1 MTSIFSKLF
10 SLLSGK
16 KKAPFRKKVEIPKT
30 AQDTIPFI
38 EAYDNGLFLVDDEK
52 YTLIFAF
59 ENIDYSLIRDS
70 EQEEVYKKYVSLL
83 NSLPSDIE
91 YQEFIMNTEID
102 VSMLEKVLIP
112 PAYNPNIDRML
123 YQDYCKVM
131 KSYIDETNDGSARK
145 IMIGALSYR
154 PVNRI
159 DNFERI
165 IFSYYHRLQEY
176 FLNCKSN
183 ANQLKPMDVFVLLH
197 KFYHQF
203 DEAEFLLPKN
213 FLSRGHRIKDYIAPS
228 MFNFKPRE
236 IEVGMAYTRI
246 LFVKKYDRELD
257 DGLIKDLL
265 DNKQKIC
272 VSKHVIRMD
281 KGEATELIR
290 RRVNEL
296 QGRIQARMEK
306 NHKTGGDFVPFTYR
320 EKLQELADLQTNL
333 SDSNCELFQ
342 VGVFVAI
349 SAETKDDLEALTK
362 YVKSK
367 AQNHQGM
374 NTILPF
380 ANNQFRTKNNSKF
393 THLLSDAAGVL
404 IPFSTVDHFS
414 QKGIC
419 YGISINSLTKSIIT
433 LDRTEEMNSNGFT
446 LGTSGSGKSMFT
458 KAELI
463 DVLMKYPND
472 EIIVIDPENEYLPL
486 VKEYDGEVLKLSPDS
501 PTHFNVFDIDLSFA
515 EEGANAVAVKSQ
527 FIMTIV
533 ETAKGF
539 ELTSNE
545 KSIID
550 RCVKQ
555 LYRQFTAAECLRS
568 HNNPCEKTNYQN
580 TFPYRDCNGT
590 GSLPAGCEKDMLPTM
605 LDFYNMLLKQEEQ
618 EAHDIATCIEL
629 YAKGSFNVF
638 AHHTNVN
645 INKRFLVIDIFEMGE
660 QLRAVGLQVILEY
673 LWQRVI
679 ENKSKGKHTWI
690 WIDEFSYFFT
700 DGEGKETTRSGDFFA
715 KVYKRIRKHG
725 GTVTGITQNITEVLE
740 SKQAQRMLGNAEFV
754 VLLQQKKE
762 DLIAVT
768 KLFDLSA
775 TQSAYLKTGELG
787 SGLIICGQKI
797 IPFHKPIPKDSMMY
811 ILLTEN
817 I

>member
-10 SLLSGK
+10 AKLFGK
-16 KKAPFRKKVEIPKT
+16 KKSPYRKTVELPKT
-30 AQDTIPFI
+30 AQDTIPF
-38 EAYDNGLFLVDDEK
+38 DNGLFLVDEDK
-52 YTLIFAF
+52 YTLIFGF
-59 ENIDYSLIRDS
+59 ENIDYSLIRDN
-70 EQEEVYKKYVSLL
+70 EQLEIYNKYIRLL
-83 NSLPSDIE
+83 NSLPPDVE

-102 VSMLEKVLIP
+102 TAMLERALIP
-112 PAYNPNIDRML
+112 PVQNPNIDRAL

-145 IMIGALSYR
+145 IMLAALSYR
-154 PVNRI
+154 LVNKI
-159 DNFERI
+159 DNVKILFT
-165 IFSYYHRLQEY
+165 YYHALQE
-176 FLNCKSN
+176 FFVQCKSDTH
-183 ANQLKPMDVFVLLH
+183 QLQPMEVFSLLH

-236 IEVGMAYTRI
+236 IEVGTAYTRI

-257 DGLIKDLL
+257 DGFIKDLL
-265 DNKQKIC
+265 DNREKIC
-272 VSKHVIRMD
+272 VSKHIIRMD
-281 KGEATELIR
+281 KGEAAELVR

-296 QGRIQARMEK
+296 QGRIQAKMEK
-306 NHKTGGDFVPFTYR
+306 NHKQGTDFIPFTYR
-320 EKLQELADLQTNL
+320 DKLQELEDLQTSL
-333 SDSNCELFQ
+333 ADSNCELFQ

-349 SAETKDDLEALTK
+349 AAETKEDLEALTK
-362 YVKSK
+362 YVRKK
-367 AQNHQGM
+367 AQDHQVVLDVLVGEQEKGM
-374 NTILPF
+374 HTVLPF
-380 ANNQFRTKNNSKF
+380 ANNQFRSKNNSKF
-393 THLLSDAAGVL
+393 TYLLSEAAGVL

-419 YGISINSLTKSIIT
+419 YGVSINSLTKSIIT

-458 KAELI
+458 KAEI
-463 DVLMKYPND
+463 ADVLMKYPND

-486 VKEYDGEVLKLSPDS
+486 VREYDGEILKLAPDS
-501 PTHFNVFDIDLSFA
+501 PTHFNVFDTDLSYS
-515 EEGANAVAVKSQ
+515 EDGANAVAVKSQ

-533 ETAKGF
+533 ETAKGLA
-539 ELTSNE
+539 LTSNE

-555 LYRQFTAAECLRS
+555 LYREFMAS
-568 HNNPCEKTNYQN
+568 
-580 TFPYRDCNGT
+580 G
-590 GSLPAGCEKDMLPTM
+590 GEKDMLPTL
-605 LDFYNMLLKQEEQ
+605 LDFYNLLTQQKEQ
-618 EAHDIATCIEL
+618 EAQDIATCIEL
-629 YAKGSFNVF
+629 YATGSFNVF
-638 AHHTNVN
+638 AHQTNVN

-679 ENKSKGKHTWI
+679 ENKAKGKHTWI

-762 DLIAVT
+762 DLVAVT
-768 KLFDLSA
+768 KLFDLSDS
-775 TQSAYLKTGELG
+775 QVSYLKTGELG

-797 IPFHKPIPKDSMMY
+797 IPFHKPIPQNSLMY
-811 ILLTEN
+811 KISTTKMSDKTEGD
-817 I
+817 

>member
-1 MTSIFSKLF
+1 MRMTSIFSKLF
-10 SLLSGK
+10 G

-30 AQDTIPFI
+30 AQDSIPFI
-38 EAYDNGLFLVDDEK
+38 EAYDNDLFLVDEEK

-59 ENIDYSLIRDS
+59 ENIDYSLIRDN
-70 EQEEVYKKYVSLL
+70 EQIEVYNKYVSLL
-83 NSLPSDIE
+83 NNLPPDIE

-102 VSMLEKVLIP
+102 ISMLEKTLIP
-112 PAYNPNIDRML
+112 PAYNPNIDRVL

-145 IMIGALSYR
+145 IMICAISYK
-154 PVNRI
+154 PVNKI
-159 DNFERI
+159 DNFERSI
-165 IFSYYHRLQEY
+165 IGYYQKLRDC
-176 FLNCKSN
+176 FTSFKSD
-183 ANQLKPMDVFVLLH
+183 ANQLHPMEVFALLH

-236 IEVGMAYTRI
+236 IEIGMSYTRV
-246 LFVKKYDRELD
+246 LFVKKYDRELSD
-257 DGLIKDLL
+257 SFIQDLL
-265 DNKQKIC
+265 DNKEKIC
-272 VSKHVIRMD
+272 VSKHVIRLD
-281 KGEATELIR
+281 KGKATELIR
-290 RRVNEL
+290 KRVNEL
-296 QGRIQARMEK
+296 QGRIQGRMER

-320 EKLQELADLQTNL
+320 EKLQELEDLQTQL
-333 SDSNCELFQ
+333 SDSNSELFQ

-349 SAETKDDLEALTK
+349 TAETKDDLEALTK
-362 YVKSK
+362 YVREK
-367 AQNHQGM
+367 AQNHQVVLDVLVGEQEKGL

-419 YGISINSLTKSIIT
+419 YGVSINSLTKSIIT

-458 KAELI
+458 KAEI
-463 DVLMKYPND
+463 VDVIMKYPED

-486 VKEYDGEVLKLSPDS
+486 VKEYDGEVLKLSPNS
-501 PTHFNVFDIDLSFA
+501 PTHFNVFDVDLSYS

-539 ELTSNE
+539 ALTSNE

-555 LYRQFTAAECLRS
+555 LYREFMAS
-568 HNNPCEKTNYQN
+568 GGEK
-580 TFPYRDCNGT
+580 
-590 GSLPAGCEKDMLPTM
+590 EMLPT
-605 LDFYNMLLKQEEQ
+605 LIDFYNLLQKQTEQ
-618 EAHDIATCIEL
+618 EAHDVATCIEL
-629 YAKGSFNVF
+629 YATGSFNVF
-638 AHHTNVN
+638 AHQTNVN
-645 INKRFLVIDIFEMGE
+645 INKRFLVIDIFDMGE

-679 ENKSKGKHTWI
+679 ENKAKGKRTWI

-768 KLFDLSA
+768 KLFDLSPS
-775 TQSAYLKTGELG
+775 QVSYLKTGELG

-797 IPFHKPIPKDSMMY
+797 IPFHKPIPKESMMY
-811 ILLTEN
+811 KISTTKMSDRTEGE
-817 I
+817 

>member
-1 MTSIFSKLF
+1 MRMTSIFSKLF
-10 SLLSGK
+10 G

-30 AQDTIPFI
+30 AQDSIPFI
-38 EAYDNGLFLVDDEK
+38 EAYDNDLFLVDEEK

-59 ENIDYSLIRDS
+59 ENIDYSLIRDN
-70 EQEEVYKKYVSLL
+70 EQIEVYNKYVSLL
-83 NSLPSDIE
+83 NNLPPDIE

-102 VSMLEKVLIP
+102 ISMLEKTLIP
-112 PAYNPNIDRML
+112 PAYNPNIDRVL

-145 IMIGALSYR
+145 IMICAISYK
-154 PVNRI
+154 PVNKI

-165 IFSYYHRLQEY
+165 IIGYYQKLRDC
-176 FLNCKSN
+176 FTSFKSD
-183 ANQLKPMDVFVLLH
+183 ANQLHPMEVFALLH

-236 IEVGMAYTRI
+236 IEIGMSYTRV
-246 LFVKKYDRELD
+246 LFVKKYDRELTD
-257 DGLIKDLL
+257 TFIQDLL
-265 DNKQKIC
+265 DNKEKIC
-272 VSKHVIRMD
+272 VSKHVIRLD
-281 KGEATELIR
+281 KGKATELIR
-290 RRVNEL
+290 KRVNEL
-296 QGRIQARMEK
+296 QGRIQGRMER

-320 EKLQELADLQTNL
+320 EKLQELEDLQTQL
-333 SDSNCELFQ
+333 SDSNSELFQ

-349 SAETKDDLEALTK
+349 TAETKDDLEALTK
-362 YVKSK
+362 YVREK
-367 AQNHQGM
+367 AQNHQVVLDVLVGEQEKGL

-380 ANNQFRTKNNSKF
+380 ANNQFRSKNNSKF

-419 YGISINSLTKSIIT
+419 YGVSINSLTKSIIT

-458 KAELI
+458 KAEI
-463 DVLMKYPND
+463 VDVIMKYPED

-486 VKEYDGEVLKLSPDS
+486 VKEYDGEVLKLSPNS
-501 PTHFNVFDIDLSFA
+501 PTHFNVFDVDLSYS

-539 ELTSNE
+539 ALTSNE

-555 LYRQFTAAECLRS
+555 LYRQFMAS
-568 HNNPCEKTNYQN
+568 
-580 TFPYRDCNGT
+580 G
-590 GSLPAGCEKDMLPTM
+590 GEKDMLPT
-605 LDFYNMLLKQEEQ
+605 LIDFYNLLQKQTEQ
-618 EAHDIATCIEL
+618 EAHDVATCIEL
-629 YAKGSFNVF
+629 YATGSFNVF
-638 AHHTNVN
+638 AHQTNVN
-645 INKRFLVIDIFEMGE
+645 INKRFLVIDIFDMGE

-679 ENKSKGKHTWI
+679 ENKAKGKRTWI

-768 KLFDLSA
+768 KLFDLSPS
-775 TQSAYLKTGELG
+775 QVSYLKTGELG

-797 IPFHKPIPKDSMMY
+797 IPFHKPIPKESMMY
-811 ILLTEN
+811 KISTTKMSDRTEGE
-817 I
+817 

>member
-1 MTSIFSKLF
+1 MRMTSIFSKLF
-10 SLLSGK
+10 G

-30 AQDTIPFI
+30 AQDSIPFI
-38 EAYDNGLFLVDDEK
+38 EAYDNDLFLVDEEK

-59 ENIDYSLIRDS
+59 ENIDYSLIRDN
-70 EQEEVYKKYVSLL
+70 EQIEVYNKYVSLL
-83 NSLPSDIE
+83 NNLPPDIE

-102 VSMLEKVLIP
+102 ISMLEKTLIP
-112 PAYNPNIDRML
+112 PAYNPNIDRVL

-145 IMIGALSYR
+145 IMICAISYK
-154 PVNRI
+154 PVNKI

-165 IFSYYHRLQEY
+165 IIGYYQKLRDC
-176 FLNCKSN
+176 FTSFKSD
-183 ANQLKPMDVFVLLH
+183 ANQLHPMEVFALLH

-236 IEVGMAYTRI
+236 IEIGMSYTRV
-246 LFVKKYDRELD
+246 LFVKKYDRELSD
-257 DGLIKDLL
+257 SFIQDLL
-265 DNKQKIC
+265 DNKEKIC
-272 VSKHVIRMD
+272 VSKHVIRLD
-281 KGEATELIR
+281 KGKATELIR
-290 RRVNEL
+290 KRVNEL
-296 QGRIQARMEK
+296 QGRIQGRMER

-320 EKLQELADLQTNL
+320 EKLQELEDLQTQL
-333 SDSNCELFQ
+333 SDSNSELFQ

-349 SAETKDDLEALTK
+349 TAETKDDLEALTK
-362 YVKSK
+362 YVREK
-367 AQNHQGM
+367 AQNHQVVLDVLVGEQEKGL

-419 YGISINSLTKSIIT
+419 YGVSINSLTKSIIT

-458 KAELI
+458 KAEI
-463 DVLMKYPND
+463 VDVIMKYPED

-486 VKEYDGEVLKLSPDS
+486 VKEYDGEVLKLSPNS
-501 PTHFNVFDIDLSFA
+501 PTHFNVFDVDLSYS

-539 ELTSNE
+539 ALTSNE

-555 LYRQFTAAECLRS
+555 LYREFMAS
-568 HNNPCEKTNYQN
+568 GGEK
-580 TFPYRDCNGT
+580 
-590 GSLPAGCEKDMLPTM
+590 EMLPT
-605 LDFYNMLLKQEEQ
+605 LIDFYNLLQKQTEQ
-618 EAHDIATCIEL
+618 EAHDVATCIEL
-629 YAKGSFNVF
+629 YATGSFNVF
-638 AHHTNVN
+638 AHQTNVN
-645 INKRFLVIDIFEMGE
+645 INKRFLVIDIFDMGE

-679 ENKSKGKHTWI
+679 ENKAKGKRTWI

-768 KLFDLSA
+768 KLFDLSPS
-775 TQSAYLKTGELG
+775 QVSYLKTGELG

-797 IPFHKPIPKDSMMY
+797 IPFHKPIPKESMMY
-811 ILLTEN
+811 KISTTKMSDRTEGE
-817 I
+817 

>member
-131 KSYIDETNDGSARK
+131 KTYIDETNDGSARK

-320 EKLQELADLQTNL
+320 EKLQELEDLQTNL

-367 AQNHQGM
+367 AQNHQVVLDVLVGEQEKGM

-555 LYRQFTAAECLRS
+555 LYRQFTAS
-568 HNNPCEKTNYQN
+568 
-580 TFPYRDCNGT
+580 G
-590 GSLPAGCEKDMLPTM
+590 GEKDMLPTM

-762 DLIAVT
+762 DLITVT
-768 KLFDLSA
+768 KLF
-775 TQSAYLKTGELG
+775 E
-787 SGLIICGQKI
+787 
-797 IPFHKPIPKDSMMY
+797 
-811 ILLTEN
+811 
-817 I
+817 

>member
-10 SLLSGK
+10 GK
-16 KKAPFRKKVEIPKT
+16 KKAPFRKKVELPKT
-30 AQDTIPFI
+30 AQDSKPFI
-38 EAYDNGLFLVDDEK
+38 EAYDNGLLLVDEEK
-52 YTLIFAF
+52 YTLIFTF
-59 ENIDYSLIRDS
+59 ENIDYALIRDS
-70 EQEEVYKKYVSLL
+70 EQTEVYEKYIALL
-83 NSLPSDIE
+83 NSLPPDIE

-102 VSMLEKVLIP
+102 VSMLEKALIP
-112 PAYNPNIDRML
+112 PAYNPNIDKVL

-131 KSYIDETNDGSARK
+131 KTYIDETNDGSARK
-145 IMIGALSYR
+145 IMIGAISYR

-165 IFSYYHRLQEY
+165 IFGYYHSLRDY
-176 FLNCKSN
+176 FVKFKSD
-183 ANQLKPMDVFVLLH
+183 ANQLPLMELFALLH

-203 DEAEFLLPKN
+203 DAAEFLLPKD

-236 IEVGMAYTRI
+236 IEIGMAYTRV
-246 LFVKKYDRELD
+246 LFVKRYDRELD
-257 DGLIKDLL
+257 DEFIKDLL
-265 DNKQKIC
+265 DNKEKVC
-272 VSKHVIRMD
+272 VSKHIIRMD
-281 KGEATELIR
+281 KGKAAEMIR
-290 RRVNEL
+290 KRVNEL
-296 QGRIQARMEK
+296 QGRIQGRMER
-306 NHKTGGDFVPFTYR
+306 NHKTGGDFIPFTYR
-320 EKLQELADLQTNL
+320 EKLQELEDLQHNL
-333 SDSNCELFQ
+333 SDTNCELFKI
-342 VGVFVAI
+342 GVFVSV
-349 SAETKDDLEALTK
+349 SAETKEDLDALTK
-362 YVKSK
+362 YIQDK
-367 AQNHQGM
+367 ALHHQVVLDVLVGEQENGL

-380 ANNQFRTKNNSKF
+380 ANNQFRSKNNSKF
-393 THLLSDAAGVL
+393 SHLLSDAAGVL

-419 YGISINSLTKSIIT
+419 YGVSINSLTKSIIT

-458 KAELI
+458 KAEII

-486 VKEYDGEVLKLSPDS
+486 VREYDGEILKLSPDS
-501 PTHFNVFDIDLSFA
+501 PTHFNVFDVDLSYS

-533 ETAKGF
+533 ETAKGLA
-539 ELTSNE
+539 LTSNE

-555 LYRQFTAAECLRS
+555 LYRQFMAS
-568 HNNPCEKTNYQN
+568 
-580 TFPYRDCNGT
+580 G
-590 GSLPAGCEKDMLPTM
+590 GEKDMLPTL
-605 LDFYNMLLKQEEQ
+605 LDFYNLLLNQNEQ
-618 EAHDIATCIEL
+618 EAQDIATCIEL

-638 AHHTNVN
+638 AHQTNVN

-679 ENKSKGKHTWI
+679 ENESKGKRTWI

-740 SKQAQRMLGNAEFV
+740 SRQAQRMLGNAEFV

-762 DLIAVT
+762 DLVAVT
-768 KLFDLSA
+768 RLFDLSDS
-775 TQSAYLKTGELG
+775 QVSHLKTGELG

-797 IPFHKPIPKDSMMY
+797 IPFHKPIPQDSLMY
-811 ILLTEN
+811 RICTTKLSDKTEGG
-817 I
+817 